1 MRTCCIIV
9 ALVVTIWAPLSRA
22 GDPGA
27 DLYDRLS
34 AERLSVERLDD
45 ARRAVI
51 AGRDKLA
58 AGLEKLA
65 RGIEKRKAARGNRD
79 LLPDLT
85 LQDMLRRSQE
95 SAKKLT
101 MLNRELDA
109 LNAVRGK
116 QLIKLAGLYDELA
129 GKTSRAVRLAAGDK
143 KAGLVKALMRLRRER
158 QAIGRELLAGVER
171 AAPLKTGDLL
181 ASDDPDELAERADA
195 VRDEQDRLRRK
206 LSYLDERIAD
216 AGAQVRLD
224 LQMRDFVADHELF
237 TEESRVLKVTRTT
250 ITETGPSA
258 FSGNGKH
265 GEPTN
270 RDDTETGY
278 DTAVPGECADGM
290 CGTPDESL
298 GGGGVAGASIQTEQ
312 GSLPMG
318 MDSDAARLDGLSPP
332 QLLKALRDNRSLV
345 VTQIKKL
352 QILQDRIQEKAESL
366 QGE

>member
-1 MRTCCIIV
+1 MRACCIIV

-143 KAGLVKALMRLRRER
+143 KASLVKALMRLRRER

-171 AAPLKTGDLL
+171 AAPLETDDLL

-237 TEESRVLKVTRTT
+237 GEESRVLKVTRTT
-250 ITETGPSA
+250 APETGQNT
-258 FSGNGKH
+258 FSGSDTKH
-265 GEPTN
+265 GEPST
-270 RDDTETGY
+270 RDDTDIGY
-278 DTAVPGECADGM
+278 DPAPGECADGM

-298 GGGGVAGASIQTEQ
+298 GGGGVAGALIQTEQ

-318 MDSDAARLDGLSPP
+318 MDSDAARLEGLSPP

-352 QILQDRIQEKAESL
+352 QILQDRIQEKAEIL
-366 QGE
+366 EGE